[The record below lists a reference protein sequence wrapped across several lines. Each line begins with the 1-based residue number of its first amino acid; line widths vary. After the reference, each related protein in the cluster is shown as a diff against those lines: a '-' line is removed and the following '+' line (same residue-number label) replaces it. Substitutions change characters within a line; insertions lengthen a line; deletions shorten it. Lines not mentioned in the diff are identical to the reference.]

1 MKHFVVILTVILLM
15 QANQTQAQETGT
27 VTHAGYT
34 FTIPE
39 GWMGQLQQDSYLMGS
54 NSEPGFILLVPHTQ
68 KTIAGLK
75 SEIRSGLTDHYSYN
89 FQLVGD
95 IETINESMLRCR
107 FQGNL
112 GNEQAKGAL
121 TGIVDKNHDGIMVI
135 ALTTPEIFSTRYEE
149 LSSEV
154 AQSIEFQPQNAPDPV
169 ATKQHANH
177 ALVQKFTHVKLTY
190 MNSYY
195 SSSYTDGGISGGYSD
210 TEEISLCSSGYF
222 TFNSNS
228 ETTAGG
234 NYSSMYG
241 TQRSKGDGTWQVIPS
256 GSNKGTLELKFN
268 NGNIKRYE
276 VEINQKGETY
286 LDGYRYYRT
295 TGKHGPEYAP
305 NCP

>member
-1 MKHFVVILTVILLM
+1 MKLIKNILIVSLLM
-15 QANQTQAQETGT
+15 QANQLQAQETGT

-54 NSEPGFILLVPHTQ
+54 NTEPGFILLVPHAQ
-68 KTIAGLK
+68 KTLEGLK
-75 SEIRSGLTDHYSYN
+75 SEIRSGLTDHYSYS

-95 IETINESMLRCR
+95 IETLNESMLRCK

-121 TGIVDKNHDGIMVI
+121 TGIVDKTHDGLMVI
-135 ALTTPEIFSTRYEE
+135 ALTTPDKYSVRYEQ
-149 LSSEV
+149 LSKQV
-154 AQSIEFQPQNAPDPV
+154 GQSVEFAPNTAPSPPRSG
-169 ATKQHANH
+169 KHSSH
-177 ALVQKFTHVKLTY
+177 ELVQQFTHVKLTF

-210 TEEISLCSSGYF
+210 TEEISLCASGYF
-222 TFNSNS
+222 TFNSSS

-241 TQRSKGDGTWQVIPS
+241 TQRSNGDGTWQVIPS
-256 GSNKGTLELKFN
+256 GASKGILELKFN

-295 TGKHGPEYAP
+295 TGKHGSEYAP